1 MRAWRPSI
9 VSTVLAEPPAAVPGR
24 WSEVRQPTDVDLVEV
39 GFIKMRIETASAKI
53 RNAGP
58 GDFQSVGVS
67 SGAEGM
73 SKIQAD
79 PPSARL
85 VGYQ

>member
-1 MRAWRPSI
+1 MPAKAPS
-9 VSTVLAEPPAAVPGR
+9 AAVPGR

-58 GDFQSVGVS
+58 GDFQSVRVLR
-67 SGAEGM
+67 
-73 SKIQAD
+73 SKE
-79 PPSARL
+79 
-85 VGYQ
+85 